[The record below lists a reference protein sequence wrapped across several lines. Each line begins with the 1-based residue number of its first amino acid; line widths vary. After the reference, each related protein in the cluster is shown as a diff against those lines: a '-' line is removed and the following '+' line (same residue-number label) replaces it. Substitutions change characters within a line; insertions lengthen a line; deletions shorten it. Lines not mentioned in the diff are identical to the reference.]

1 MAKTNKVM
9 IQVCLCGAGTKKE
22 QAPTVP
28 YTAEEIAEQIVACAK
43 AGASIAHIHVREDK
57 LVDGVM
63 QIGYKS
69 MSLKAF
75 TEAVERTRELC
86 KKENIDILINLTTSG
101 GEYEDYKRLQHLG
114 ALKPE
119 MCSFDP
125 NTINWAN
132 AYIFENSPRFLNA
145 LSQEV
150 IRQGVKP
157 EFEVFDTGHIDS
169 VKYYI
174 DKWNIPVPAH
184 IQFMMGVGGAMPG
197 TTENLAFLV
206 NKLPKGATWSVSGIG
221 KAHIPMMLAGLSL
234 GCDGLRVG
242 LEDNVVYGTD
252 ENGQKIIA
260 TNVMLVERAVA
271 LAKLAGR
278 EIATAEDAREVLGIT
293 RHCIR
298 DEVTHT
304 SDGMGTGKQ

>member
-9 IQVCLCGAGTKKE
+9 IQVCLCGAGTKKN

-28 YTAEEIAEQIVACAK
+28 YTADELAEQIVACAK

-57 LVDGVM
+57 EVDGVM

-69 MSLKAF
+69 MSLQKF
-75 TEAVERTRELC
+75 TDAVEKTRELC
-86 KKENIDILINLTTSG
+86 AKEGVDIIINLTTSG
-101 GEYEDYKRLQHLG
+101 GEYEDKKRLQHLS
-114 ALKPE
+114 ALEPE

-132 AYIFENSPRFLNA
+132 SYIFENSPRMLNK

-150 IRQGVKP
+150 VKCDIKP

-169 VKYYI
+169 VMYYVN
-174 DKWNIPVPAH
+174 KWNIPQPPH
-184 IQFMMGVGGAMPG
+184 IQFIMGVGGSMPG

-206 NKLPKGATWSVSGIG
+206 NKLPAGATWSVSGIG
-221 KAHIPMMLAGLSL
+221 KAHMPMMLAGLAL

-242 LEDNVVYGTD
+242 LEDNVMFGKD
-252 ENGQKIIA
+252 AEGNKIIA
-260 TNVMLVERAVA
+260 TNVQLVERAVA

-278 EIATAEDAREVLGIT
+278 EIATAAEAREILGIT
-293 RHCIR
+293 RHCLR
-298 DEVTHT
+298 DETT
-304 SDGMGTGKQ
+304 KPSTYTE